1 MKTITEFANKCLHE
15 MNTGEL
21 TTTECVAKYLDLWHR
36 EKNKF
41 ITDRWPSH
49 NENVIFKLRRGTF
62 IQGGISFIRVGIFLD
77 EDEWGRKNMFCDGAY
92 HPFINVDGW
101 FSVTNL
107 IT

>member
-21 TTTECVAKYLDLWHR
+21 TTTECVVKYMHLWHR

-41 ITDRWPSH
+41 ITDRFPLH
-49 NENVIFKLRRGTF
+49 GENVIFKLKNGA
-62 IQGGISFIRVGIFLD
+62 IRIGIFLQK
-77 EDEWGRKNMFCDGAY
+77 DEWERTSMFCDGFY
-92 HPFINVDGW
+92 HPFINVEGW
-101 FSVTNL
+101 IPVTNL

>member
-41 ITDRWPSH
+41 ITDRLPSH
-49 NENVIFKLRRGTF
+49 NENVIFKLRNGT
-62 IQGGISFIRVGIFLD
+62 IRMGIFLQK
-77 EDEWGRKNMFCDGAY
+77 DEWERTSMFCDGAY

-107 IT
+107 K

>member
-41 ITDRWPSH
+41 ITDRLPADS
-49 NENVIFKLRRGTF
+49 ENVIFKLKSGT
-62 IQGGISFIRVGIFLD
+62 FIRVGIFLD

-92 HPFINVDGW
+92 HPFINVEGW
-101 FSVTNL
+101 IPTARL
-107 IT
+107 MDMD